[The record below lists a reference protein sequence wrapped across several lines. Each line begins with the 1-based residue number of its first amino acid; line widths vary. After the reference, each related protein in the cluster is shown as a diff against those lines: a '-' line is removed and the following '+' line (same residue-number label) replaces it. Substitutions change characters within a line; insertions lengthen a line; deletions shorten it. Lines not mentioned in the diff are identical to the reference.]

1 MARVKLSL
9 DIIDTIPAKIL
20 TLAPRDIRQVFA
32 EPTLIRLAGQRG
44 APLVLS
50 CLLHGNETSG
60 LQVLQRL
67 KRWIDTHGL
76 PRPMLIFVGNVHAVE
91 AGLRQLAGQSDFN
104 RIWSGGNS
112 PEHELADRVMA
123 EIRSANPFAAID
135 IHNNTGSNPI
145 YGCINKIEPE
155 FVHLASLFSSTIV
168 YFETPDTVISIAL
181 SGICPSLTV
190 EAGRPG
196 EAHGIER
203 AFDLVID
210 ALHLQQFRD
219 HGTEREVTV
228 HETVGRMVIEDGTR
242 FSFSSTS
249 DATLALPPGM
259 ERWNFCPKSEGSI
272 WAWIT
277 GRPSSPLRVLGLG
290 DIDITDQFFDLQ
302 DGMLRLKRP
311 ITPSMIT
318 PDAQIIRSD
327 CLGYLM
333 EPINLGD
340 RDFDRR
346 APV

>member
-1 MARVKLSL
+1 MARLKLPL
-9 DIIDTIPAKIL
+9 NIIDAIPAKIL
-20 TLAPRDIRQVFA
+20 TLAPTDIRQVFS

-44 APLVLS
+44 APLIVS

-67 KRWIDTHGL
+67 KRWIDAHGL

-104 RIWSGGNS
+104 RIWSGSGT
-112 PEHELADRVMA
+112 PEHDLAARVIS
-123 EIRSANPFAAID
+123 EIRSVAPFAAID

-155 FVHLASLFSSTIV
+155 FVHLASLFSPTIV
-168 YFETPDTVISIAL
+168 YFENPDTVISIAL
-181 SGICPSLTV
+181 SKICPSLTI
-190 EAGRPG
+190 EAGKPG

-203 AFDLVID
+203 AFDLVVD
-210 ALHLQQFRD
+210 ALHLQKFRD
-219 HGTEREVTV
+219 HGTEREVAV
-228 HETVGRMVIEDGTR
+228 HKTVGRMVIEAGTR

-259 ERWNFCPKSEGSI
+259 ERWNFCPKPKGTI

-277 GRPSSPLRVLGLG
+277 DRPKSPLRVLGGG
-290 DIDITDQFFDLQ
+290 DVDITDQYFDLK
-302 DGMLRLKRP
+302 DGVLRLKRP
-311 ITPSMIT
+311 VTPSMIT
-318 PDAQIIRSD
+318 PDTQIIRSD

-333 EPINLGD
+333 EPVALPEA
-340 RDFDRR
+340 DFPRR